1 MNSKRIDYINIGL
14 ILISAI
20 LAYLFPLELFIV
32 AFIALGPLHYF
43 TEINWLDKKNYFVSG
58 PKRTWLWVGLVATL
72 LVMLPKFYFYFAES
86 TSGPTYAIVREFNG
100 WTNAFIFLSIIA
112 AIGFVLI
119 KKRVYWVVLLLPSVF
134 IAYYLHSHQTYEH
147 LIGILIPT
155 VIHVYIFT
163 LLFMAHGAKKSR
175 SRPGY
180 LSVGIALFIPLIFA
194 GIDLQEHGYVFDETM
209 MRFYAEQRFFR
220 TSEVTAQFAGIGEN
234 RGFMFYDP
242 FYIKMMMF
250 ISFIYL
256 YHYLNWFSKT
266 SLIQWHKSLTW
277 QRSVVIGVTWIV
289 LLVLFYFNLGLGM
302 LFAVF
307 FSMLHVIL
315 EFPLNVFSV
324 KGLVTAGPKENPD
337 Q

>member
-14 ILISAI
+14 IILSAI
-20 LAYLFPLELFIV
+20 LAYQFPLELFVI
-32 AFIALGPLHYF
+32 AFITLGPLHYF
-43 TEINWLDKKNYFVSG
+43 TEINWLDKKNYFISA
-58 PKRTWLWVGLVATL
+58 PKRTWLWLGLVATIL
-72 LVMLPKFYFYFAES
+72 IMLPKFYFYF
-86 TSGPTYAIVREFNG
+86 SGSSSGTTYGIMRAFNG
-100 WTNAFIFLSIIA
+100 WTNAFIFLSLIA

-119 KKRVYWVVLLLPSVF
+119 KKRVYWAVLLLPSVF
-134 IAYYLHSHQTYEH
+134 VAYYLHSHQTYEH
-147 LIGILIPT
+147 LIGIMIPT

-163 LLFMAHGAKKSR
+163 LLFMAYGAKKSN

-180 LSVGIALFIPLIFA
+180 FSVGIALFIPLVFA
-194 GIDLQEHGYVFDETM
+194 GVDLHQHGYVFDESM
-209 MRFYAEQRFFR
+209 MKFYVDQRFFR
-220 TSEVTAQFAGIGEN
+220 TSEVTAQFAGFGDH
-234 RGFMFYDP
+234 GFRFYDP

-266 SLIQWHKSLTW
+266 SLIQWHKSLTL
-277 QRSVVIGVTWIV
+277 QRSIAIAATWIV
-289 LLVLFYFNLGLGM
+289 LLLLFYFNLGLGM
-302 LFAVF
+302 LLAVF

-324 KGLVTAGPKENPD
+324 KGLVTKSPKKDPD